1 MTGYKKGSLERQCFS
16 EVNMSTGS
24 TFLKKKNCGN
34 NQQIPKMWRNLC
46 AMEKAETQS
55 RMLVIFMLSSSTAL
69 KTDTILS
76 WKSLHGVRN
85 TSRSHCV

>member
-1 MTGYKKGSLERQCFS
+1 MTGYKKGSLERQRFS

-24 TFLKKKNCGN
+24 TFCKKK
-34 NQQIPKMWRNLC
+34 KKKLWRNLC

-55 RMLVIFMLSSSTAL
+55 RMPVIVMLSSSTAL